1 MARSIPRG
9 RASWFIFILAIA
21 ARGAPIAPP
30 MYATFSA
37 QPTFEADAVD
47 NAPALTGCRAP
58 AEAPATPAPAATST
72 TTATTTT
79 TTTAATTAA
88 TVTACNGGVTRNTL
102 ELPAGELLT
111 RYVVDASRKL
121 GESKR
126 NIVLAAADTL
136 TGKELAVKVIDCTHS
151 GFVEWARA
159 ECLVME
165 RLSHE
170 HIVRL
175 HAHGTGTGAQKEV
188 YYVVMDLVPHSL
200 YDEVVAQRGALPP
213 ERARRLFA
221 QLTAAIAHC
230 QERRVCHRDLKLENV
245 LLGGADDSVR
255 LIDFGEA
262 RLPVHAVRI
271 HTACAHTARCMR
283 IACTLH
289 VHVHAH
295 AHAYVHVHVHVGARI
310 PRRRRW
316 LC

>member
-1 MARSIPRG
+1 MHP
-9 RASWFIFILAIA
+9 
-21 ARGAPIAPP
+21 
-30 MYATFSA
+30 TFSA
-37 QPTFEADAVD
+37 QSSCEAAAAD
-47 NAPALTGCRAP
+47 NAPALP
-58 AEAPATPAPAATST
+58 SPYAPATPAPP
-72 TTATTTT
+72 ATTSASAST
-79 TTTAATTAA
+79 
-88 TVTACNGGVTRNTL
+88 CNGGVTRDTI

-111 RYVVDASRKL
+111 RYVIDASRKL

-126 NIVLAAADTL
+126 NVVLVAADTQ

-159 ECLVME
+159 ECVVME

-175 HAHGTGTGAQKEV
+175 HAHGTGMGAQAEV
-188 YYVVMDLVPHSL
+188 YYAVMDLVPRSL

-221 QLTAAIAHC
+221 QLAAAVAHC

-262 RLPVHAVRI
+262 RPPVHAVRM
-271 HTACAHTARCMR
+271 HTACKHTACMM
-283 IACTLH
+283 
-289 VHVHAH
+289 HAH
-295 AHAYVHVHVHVGARI
+295 ACVHVCMCMCACACRRTFTSPPPTALPTA
-310 PRRRRW
+310 PRR
-316 LC
+316 

>member
-1 MARSIPRG
+1 A
-9 RASWFIFILAIA
+9 
-21 ARGAPIAPP
+21 
-30 MYATFSA
+30 
-37 QPTFEADAVD
+37 
-47 NAPALTGCRAP
+47 
-58 AEAPATPAPAATST
+58 
-72 TTATTTT
+72 TATA
-79 TTTAATTAA
+79 TATA
-88 TVTACNGGVTRNTL
+88 TACNGGVTHNTL

-126 NIVLAAADTL
+126 NTVLAAADTL
-136 TGKELAVKVIDCTHS
+136 TGKDLAIKVIDCTHS

-175 HAHGTGTGAQKEV
+175 HAHGTGTGAQAEV
-188 YYVVMDLVPHSL
+188 YYAVMELVPHSL

-221 QLTAAIAHC
+221 QLAAAIAHC

-245 LLGGADDSVR
+245 LLGGADGDSVR

-262 RLPVHAVRI
+262 RRLCMQSTST
-271 HTACAHTARCMR
+271 HT
-283 IACTLH
+283 ACTLH
-289 VHVHAH
+289 AH
-295 AHAYVHVHVHVGARI
+295 CMHTA
-310 PRRRRW
+310 
-316 LC
+316 C